1 MGPVERRQIFISEA
15 TVASALSD
23 YSPRYRRGNPGG
35 GNTEAFYM
43 IDKSRA
49 RTMGG
54 AGLGLTLC
62 REIAGIHGSELEI
75 ESRQG
80 EGTSICV
87 CLTVEGE
94 KK

>member
-1 MGPVERRQIFISEA
+1 
-15 TVASALSD
+15 
-23 YSPRYRRGNPGG
+23 
-35 GNTEAFYM
+35 M